1 MAETEETLSAE
12 EFAEKVSAAL
22 SASVAAERE
31 RLLRYARAWA
41 DVSYPEQ
48 LPAELN
54 ERLKTLE
61 AAWPRQT
68 I

>member
-1 MAETEETLSAE
+1 MTKTLSAE
-12 EFAEKVSAAL
+12 EFVQQVSDAL
-22 SASVAAERE
+22 PHSVAAERE
-31 RLLRYARAWA
+31 QLLRYARAWA

-61 AAWPRQT
+61 AAWQRQT